1 MSEAYP
7 FMRSF
12 PLFEHMSREHGL
24 TLMESEL
31 DEIERIVVKMLEMDV
46 RLRTVDDASD
56 GARIAAPVYEAEPSK
71 FEDTPLL
78 AAKRCAFDSPT
89 HANLDA
95 LIQAAQITT
104 GTQSEATYGGGIQV
118 KDMDAHDIADAIL
131 RARPKPFMPATRL
144 CTACD
149 TALPDSLPPTIH
161 KCSRC
166 RNEL

>member
-1 MSEAYP
+1 MKRFDPIQRFDQGGTALGKMVEQP
-7 FMRSF
+7 DGDWVR
-12 PLFEHMSREHGL
+12 LEDHEC
-24 TLMESEL
+24 
-31 DEIERIVVKMLEMDV
+31 EIRFVRIALRCLRIVVESHLQYEELSSMDRQALEVTSAILDGD
-46 RLRTVDDASD
+46 RAGLRSETAASD
-56 GARIAAPVYEAEPSK
+56 GGCVA
-71 FEDTPLL
+71 TP
-78 AAKRCAFDSPT
+78 
-89 HANLDA
+89 
-95 LIQAAQITT
+95 
-104 GTQSEATYGGGIQV
+104 GTQIKASYGGGIQV